1 MSKVN
6 IKTISPK
13 NSSSCL
19 NAVIQMWRKH
29 SDILGFFPEGAF
41 HEYAAKKQII
51 IAQDA
56 SKDIVGYLLYRISKY
71 KVSITHLCICPEH
84 RGDGL
89 SRLFIDALRRE
100 TYGLRGI
107 GLFCRRDFAVS
118 TLWPKLGFIPV
129 HEKKGRGK
137 SKETLTY
144 WWLDYGN
151 PTLFSELMANDINTK
166 ISVVIDAN
174 IFFDLDLKNNSP
186 ENIEA
191 KALDADWF
199 KGETAVLLT
208 DEIYNEINRQDC
220 KEEREYQRKRV
231 FNFDLIISDRSN
243 VVSIEKEIS
252 ELLKKPRKDQDY
264 SDIRQISHAISGQAN
279 YFITRDEY
287 ILGQSDL
294 IYDKY
299 GLSIKRPA
307 EIILDID
314 SLYDEV
320 SYRPAR
326 LAGTHATLRLV
337 TSSEV
342 STLGQAFCL
351 QKQGEKIKTFQK
363 QLVAILAQTDKYRV
377 FVVEDVSGEPL
388 SIYATTIDDCGN
400 PHILLARVK
409 EGILA
414 STLARYLLA
423 SLIRSASSQE
433 QTTVTFK
440 DSFMQPAFSDA
451 LNEEGFLLCDE
462 LWIKLI
468 INKSITAK
476 GIEEEII
483 NGNLLISDDVNK
495 EKLQRDMLDMLGNI
509 PNDNNTNFLARLE
522 GYIWPGKIIDNDMPC
537 YIVPIK
543 AGWAKELFDE
553 NLANQDLFGATLDLA
568 IQNEGVYYYS
578 ARGARTSAPAR
589 VLWYVSQDKNIHG
602 SGAIR
607 ACSTIKNVSID
618 NPKPLFKRYRRLGV
632 YSWNDVYRTA
642 NNDINNKIIAIHFG
656 KTELFKTPIDWQT
669 LQTMLSGL
677 GNINKSIITATKIPS
692 EVFMKMYKQG
702 VNIDA

>member
-6 IKTISPK
+6 IKVISPN
-13 NSSSCL
+13 NSSDM
-19 NAVIQMWRKH
+19 NAVIKMWRKH
-29 SDILGFFPEGAF
+29 SDTLGFFPEGAF
-41 HEYAAKKQII
+41 HDYAAKKQILL
-51 IAQDA
+51 AHDA
-56 SKDIVGYLLYRISKY
+56 SDNILGYLLYRISKH
-71 KVSITHLCICPEH
+71 KVSITHLCISLVH
-84 RGDGL
+84 RGNGL
-89 SRLFIDALRRE
+89 SRLFIDALRSE

-107 GLFCRRDFAVS
+107 GLFCRRDFSVNS
-118 TLWPKLGFIPV
+118 LWPKLEFIPV

-151 PTLFSELMANDINTK
+151 PTLFSESMASDINNK

-174 IFFDLDLKNNSP
+174 VFYDLDLKNNRP
-186 ENIEA
+186 ENVEA

-199 KGETAVLLT
+199 KGETTVLLT
-208 DEIYNEINRQDC
+208 EEIYNEINRRDC
-220 KEEREYQRKRV
+220 EDEREYQRKRV
-231 FNFDLIISDRSN
+231 FNFDLITSDRSN
-243 VVSIEKEIS
+243 VISIEKEIS
-252 ELLKKPRKDQDY
+252 ALLRKPRKAQDY

-299 GLSIKRPA
+299 GLNIKRPA

-326 LAGTHATLRLV
+326 LAGTHAALRLV
-337 TSSEV
+337 TSNEISM
-342 STLGQAFCL
+342 LGQSFCL
-351 QKQGEKIKTFQK
+351 QKQGEKVKTFQK
-363 QLVAILAQTDKYRV
+363 KLAAILAQTDKYRV

-400 PHILLARVK
+400 PHILLARVR

-423 SLIRSASSQE
+423 SLIRSASDKELTS
-433 QTTVTFK
+433 VTFK
-440 DSFMQPAFSDA
+440 DGFMQPTFSDA
-451 LNEEGFLLCDE
+451 LNEEGFLLCEE
-462 LWIKLI
+462 LWIKII
-468 INKSITAK
+468 INKPMTVK
-476 GIEEEII
+476 GIEMEII
-483 NGNLLISDDVNK
+483 NGNLMISDDVNK
-495 EKLQRDMLDMLGNI
+495 EKLQQNMLDMLGNI
-509 PNDNNTNFLARLE
+509 PDDNNTNFLAILE
-522 GYIWPGKIIDNDMPC
+522 SYIWPGKIIDNDMPC

-553 NLANQDLFGATLDLA
+553 SLASQDLFGATLDLA

-607 ACSTIKNVSID
+607 ACSTIINVSID
-618 NPKPLFKRYRRLGV
+618 KPKPLFKRYRRLGI

-642 NNDINNKIIAIHFG
+642 NNDINNKIVAIHFG
-656 KTELFKTPIDWQT
+656 KTELFKNPIDWQA
-669 LQTMLSGL
+669 LQTMLSGV
-677 GNINKSIITATKIPS
+677 GNINKSIITATPIPS

-702 VNIDA
+702 VNINA